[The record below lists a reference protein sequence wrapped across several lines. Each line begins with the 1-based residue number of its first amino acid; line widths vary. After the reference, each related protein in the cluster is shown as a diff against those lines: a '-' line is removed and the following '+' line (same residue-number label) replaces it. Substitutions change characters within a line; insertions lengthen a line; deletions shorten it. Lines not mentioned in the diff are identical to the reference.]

1 MRPNLAIQAFL
12 GLYIFIFF
20 LYLFGP
26 LVIMSVT
33 AFNSAEFPAITP
45 WECFSFR
52 WFNEGKIAYDGQH
65 LAGLLSDWRL
75 HDGIISSLI
84 IGAGVVTLSVP
95 IGMAAAIVL
104 TQVRSQLRDIYYSI
118 SIMPV
123 LFPGVII
130 GISTVV
136 LWDRIAGLGGEGF
149 IADIGRNGIFLTILA
164 QTCFISTYCF
174 LIFVARL
181 QRFDQTQEEAAL
193 DLGASQTQV
202 FFKILVPYLSP
213 AIASALSF
221 RGFRSARIK
230 KNSFLNVIAF
240 LFSFENYNTT
250 VFSIL
255 SDQTLTTVIA
265 SKVRLGISPA
275 LSALALTIIALTII
289 AAVTYEVLRRRAE
302 KRYAESQE
310 KFVKEK
316 AADNRINKKYKAGFK
331 IPKGITAILL
341 IVVFA
346 TYGATQIVKNDLY
359 GQSCIDAADKE
370 KKSKF
375 LEQLQTLES
384 NELTDEELSGG
395 SLGGNQDYGDIFGD
409 PSLFQD
415 FGGFD

>member
-1 MRPNLAIQAFL
+1 MRSSHAMNFL
-12 GLYIFIFF
+12 MGIYILVFF
-20 LYLFGP
+20 TYLFGP
-26 LVIMSVT
+26 LIIMSFT

-65 LAGLLSDWRL
+65 LAGLFTDWRL
-75 HDGIISSLI
+75 HDGLISSLI
-84 IGAGVVTLSVP
+84 IGAGVVCLSVP

-104 TQVRSQLRDIYYSI
+104 TQVKSQLRDIYYSI

-136 LWDRIAGLGGEGF
+136 LWDRIAGLGGGGF
-149 IADIGRNGIFLTILA
+149 ISDVGRNGIFLTILA

-193 DLGASQTQV
+193 DLGATQTQV
-202 FFKILVPYLSP
+202 FFKILIPYLAP
-213 AIASALSF
+213 AIASA
-221 RGFRSARIK
+221 A
-230 KNSFLNVIAF
+230 VIAF
-240 LFSFENYNTT
+240 LASFENYNTT

-275 LSALALTIIALTII
+275 LSALALTIIALTVI
-289 AAVTYEVLRRRAE
+289 AAVTYEVLRRRQE
-302 KRYAESQE
+302 RKYIESQE
-310 KFVKEK
+310 EFVKEK
-316 AADNRINKKYKAGFK
+316 AASSRVNREYKAGFK
-331 IPKGITAILL
+331 IPKGIVALILL
-341 IVVFA
+341 LIIGSYV
-346 TYGATQIVKNDLY
+346 ATQVVKNDLY
-359 GQSCIDAADKE
+359 GNSCIEAADSI

-375 LEQLQTLES
+375 LDQLQTLES
-384 NELTDEELSGG
+384 NQLSDEDLQGG

-409 PSLFQD
+409 PTLFQD

>member
-1 MRPNLAIQAFL
+1 MRSSHAMNFL
-12 GLYIFIFF
+12 MGIYILVFF
-20 LYLFGP
+20 TYLFGP
-26 LVIMSVT
+26 LIIMSFT

-65 LAGLLSDWRL
+65 LAGLLTDWRL
-75 HDGIISSLI
+75 HDGLISSLI
-84 IGAGVVTLSVP
+84 IGAGVVCLSVP

-104 TQVRSQLRDIYYSI
+104 TQVKSQLRDVYYSI

-136 LWDRIAGLGGEGF
+136 LWDRIAGLGGGGF
-149 IADIGRNGIFLTILA
+149 ISDIGRNGIFLTILA

-193 DLGASQTQV
+193 DLGATQTQV
-202 FFKILVPYLSP
+202 FFKILIPYLAP
-213 AIASALSF
+213 AIASA
-221 RGFRSARIK
+221 A
-230 KNSFLNVIAF
+230 VIAF
-240 LFSFENYNTT
+240 LASFENYNTT

-275 LSALALTIIALTII
+275 LSALALTIIALTVI
-289 AAVTYEVLRRRAE
+289 AAVTYEILRRRQE
-302 KRYAESQE
+302 RKYAESQE
-310 KFVKEK
+310 DFVKEK
-316 AADNRINKKYKAGFK
+316 AASSRVNKEYKAGFK
-331 IPKGITAILL
+331 IPKGIVALILL
-341 IVVFA
+341 VIIGSYV
-346 TYGATQIVKNDLY
+346 ATQIVKNDLY
-359 GQSCIDAADKE
+359 GSSCIEAADTL

-375 LEQLQTLES
+375 LDQLQTLES
-384 NELTDEELSGG
+384 NQLTDEDLQGG
-395 SLGGNQDYGDIFGD
+395 SLGGTQDYGDIFGD
-409 PSLFQD
+409 PTLFQD

>member
-1 MRPNLAIQAFL
+1 MRSSHAMNFL
-12 GLYIFIFF
+12 MGIYILVFF
-20 LYLFGP
+20 TYLFGP
-26 LVIMSVT
+26 LIIMSFT

-65 LAGLLSDWRL
+65 LAGLFTDWRL
-75 HDGIISSLI
+75 HDGLISSLI
-84 IGAGVVTLSVP
+84 IGAGVVCLSVP

-104 TQVRSQLRDIYYSI
+104 TQVKSQLRDIYYSI

-136 LWDRIAGLGGEGF
+136 LWDRIAGLGGGGF
-149 IADIGRNGIFLTILA
+149 ISDVGRNGIFLTILA

-193 DLGASQTQV
+193 DLGATQTQV
-202 FFKILVPYLSP
+202 FFKILIPYLAP
-213 AIASALSF
+213 AIASA
-221 RGFRSARIK
+221 A
-230 KNSFLNVIAF
+230 VIAF
-240 LFSFENYNTT
+240 LASFENYNTT

-275 LSALALTIIALTII
+275 LSALALTIIALTVI
-289 AAVTYEVLRRRAE
+289 AAVTYEVLRRRQE
-302 KRYAESQE
+302 RKYIESQE
-310 KFVKEK
+310 EFVKEK
-316 AADNRINKKYKAGFK
+316 AASSRVNKEYKAGFK
-331 IPKGITAILL
+331 IPKGIVALILL
-341 IVVFA
+341 VIIGSYFA
-346 TYGATQIVKNDLY
+346 TQVVKNDLY
-359 GQSCIDAADKE
+359 GNSCIEAADSI

-375 LEQLQTLES
+375 LDQLQTLES
-384 NELTDEELSGG
+384 NQLSDEDLQGG

-409 PSLFQD
+409 PTLFQD

>member
-1 MRPNLAIQAFL
+1 MKPTYLINFMM
-12 GLYIFIFF
+12 GMYIFIFF
-20 LYLFGP
+20 AYLFGP
-26 LVIMSVT
+26 LIVMSIT
-33 AFNSAEFPAITP
+33 AFNSAEFPSISP

-65 LAGLLSDWRL
+65 LAGLLTDWRL
-75 HDGIISSLI
+75 HDGLISSLI
-84 IGAGVVTLSVP
+84 IGAGVVCLSVP

-104 TQVRSQLRDIYYSI
+104 TQVKSQLRDIYYSI

-136 LWDRIAGLGGEGF
+136 LWDRIAGLGGGGF
-149 IADIGRNGIFLTILA
+149 ISDVGRNGIFLTILA

-193 DLGASQTQV
+193 DLGATQTQV
-202 FFKILVPYLSP
+202 FFKILIPYLAP
-213 AIASALSF
+213 AIASA
-221 RGFRSARIK
+221 A
-230 KNSFLNVIAF
+230 VIAF
-240 LFSFENYNTT
+240 LASFENYNTT

-275 LSALALTIIALTII
+275 LSALALTIIALTVI
-289 AAVTYEVLRRRAE
+289 AAVTYEVLRRRQE
-302 KRYAESQE
+302 RKYIESQE
-310 KFVKEK
+310 EFVKEK
-316 AADNRINKKYKAGFK
+316 AASSRVNKEYKAGFK
-331 IPKGITAILL
+331 VPKGIVALILL
-341 IVVFA
+341 VIIGSYV
-346 TYGATQIVKNDLY
+346 ATQVVKNDLY
-359 GQSCIDAADKE
+359 GNSCIEAADSI

-375 LEQLQTLES
+375 LDQLQTLES
-384 NELTDEELSGG
+384 NQLSDEDLQGG

-409 PSLFQD
+409 PTLFQD

>member
-1 MRPNLAIQAFL
+1 MRSSYAMNFL
-12 GLYIFIFF
+12 MGIYILVFF
-20 LYLFGP
+20 TYLFGP
-26 LVIMSVT
+26 LIIMSFT

-65 LAGLLSDWRL
+65 LAGLLTDWRL
-75 HDGIISSLI
+75 HDGLISSLI
-84 IGAGVVTLSVP
+84 IGSGVVCLSVP

-104 TQVRSQLRDIYYSI
+104 TQVKSQLRDIYYSI

-136 LWDRIAGLGGEGF
+136 LWDRIAGLGGGGF
-149 IADIGRNGIFLTILA
+149 ISDVGRNGIFLTILA

-202 FFKILVPYLSP
+202 FFKILIPYLAP
-213 AIASALSF
+213 AIASA
-221 RGFRSARIK
+221 A
-230 KNSFLNVIAF
+230 VIAF
-240 LFSFENYNTT
+240 LASFENYNTT

-275 LSALALTIIALTII
+275 LSALALTIIALTVI
-289 AAVTYEVLRRRAE
+289 AAVTYEILRRRQE
-302 KRYAESQE
+302 RKYLESQE
-310 KFVKEK
+310 EFVKEK
-316 AADNRINKKYKAGFK
+316 AASSRVNKDYKAGFK
-331 IPKGITAILL
+331 VPKGIVALILL
-341 IVVFA
+341 VIIGSYV
-346 TYGATQIVKNDLY
+346 ATQIVKNDLY
-359 GQSCIDAADKE
+359 GNSCIEAADTL

-375 LEQLQTLES
+375 LDQLQTLES
-384 NELTDEELSGG
+384 NQLSDEDLQGG

-409 PSLFQD
+409 PTLFQD

>member
-1 MRPNLAIQAFL
+1 MRSSHAMNFL
-12 GLYIFIFF
+12 MGIYILVFF
-20 LYLFGP
+20 TYLFGP
-26 LVIMSVT
+26 LIIMSFT

-65 LAGLLSDWRL
+65 LAGLLTDWRL
-75 HDGIISSLI
+75 HDGLISSLI
-84 IGAGVVTLSVP
+84 IGAGVVCLSVP

-104 TQVRSQLRDIYYSI
+104 TQVKSQLRDVYYSI

-136 LWDRIAGLGGEGF
+136 LWDRIAGLGGGGF
-149 IADIGRNGIFLTILA
+149 ISDIGRNGIFLTILA

-193 DLGASQTQV
+193 DLGATQTQV
-202 FFKILVPYLSP
+202 FFKILIPYLAP
-213 AIASALSF
+213 AIASA
-221 RGFRSARIK
+221 A
-230 KNSFLNVIAF
+230 VIAF
-240 LFSFENYNTT
+240 LASFENYNTT

-275 LSALALTIIALTII
+275 LSALALTIIALTVI
-289 AAVTYEVLRRRAE
+289 AAVTYEILRRRQE
-302 KRYAESQE
+302 KKYAESQE
-310 KFVKEK
+310 DFVKEK
-316 AADNRINKKYKAGFK
+316 AASSRVNKEYKAGFK
-331 IPKGITAILL
+331 IPKGIVALILL
-341 IVVFA
+341 VIIGSYV
-346 TYGATQIVKNDLY
+346 ATQIVKNDLY
-359 GQSCIDAADKE
+359 GSSCIEAADTL

-375 LEQLQTLES
+375 LDQLQTLES
-384 NELTDEELSGG
+384 NQLTDEDLQGG
-395 SLGGNQDYGDIFGD
+395 SLGGTQDYGDIFGD
-409 PSLFQD
+409 PTLFQD

>member
-1 MRPNLAIQAFL
+1 MM
-12 GLYIFIFF
+12 GMYIFIFF
-20 LYLFGP
+20 AYLFGP
-26 LVIMSVT
+26 LIIMSIT
-33 AFNSAEFPAITP
+33 AFNSAEFPSISP

-84 IGAGVVTLSVP
+84 IGAGVVSLSVP

-136 LWDRIAGLGGEGF
+136 LWDRIAGLGGDGF
-149 IADIGRNGIFLTILA
+149 ISDVGRNGIFLTILA

-181 QRFDQTQEEAAL
+181 QRFDQTQ
-193 DLGASQTQV
+193 V
-202 FFKILVPYLSP
+202 FFKILVPYLMP
-213 AIASALSF
+213 AIASA
-221 RGFRSARIK
+221 A
-230 KNSFLNVIAF
+230 VIAF

-275 LSALALTIIALTII
+275 LSALALTIIALTVI
-289 AAVTYEVLRRRAE
+289 AAVTYEILRRRSE
-302 KRYAESQE
+302 KKYAQSQE
-310 KFVKEK
+310 IFVKEK
-316 AADNRINKKYKAGFK
+316 AASGRINKEYKAGFK
-331 IPKGITAILL
+331 VPKGIVAILL
-341 IVVFA
+341 ILVFA
-346 TYGATQIVKNDLY
+346 TYAATQIVKNDLY
-359 GQSCIDAADKE
+359 GQSCIDAADQE

-384 NELTDEELSGG
+384 NELTEEELSGG
-395 SLGGNQDYGDIFGD
+395 SLGGTEDYGDIFGD

>member
-1 MRPNLAIQAFL
+1 MRSSHAMNFL
-12 GLYIFIFF
+12 MGIYILVFF
-20 LYLFGP
+20 TYLFGP
-26 LVIMSVT
+26 LIIMSFT

-65 LAGLLSDWRL
+65 LAGLLTDWRL
-75 HDGIISSLI
+75 HDGLISSLI
-84 IGAGVVTLSVP
+84 IGAGVVCLSVP

-104 TQVRSQLRDIYYSI
+104 TQVKSQLRDVYYSI

-136 LWDRIAGLGGEGF
+136 LWDRIAGLGGGGF
-149 IADIGRNGIFLTILA
+149 ISDIGRNGIFLTILA

-193 DLGASQTQV
+193 DLGATQTQV
-202 FFKILVPYLSP
+202 FFKILIPYLAP
-213 AIASALSF
+213 AIASA
-221 RGFRSARIK
+221 A
-230 KNSFLNVIAF
+230 VIAF
-240 LFSFENYNTT
+240 LASFENYNTT

-275 LSALALTIIALTII
+275 LSALALTIIALTVI
-289 AAVTYEVLRRRAE
+289 AAVTYEILRRRQE
-302 KRYAESQE
+302 KKYAESQE
-310 KFVKEK
+310 DFVKEK
-316 AADNRINKKYKAGFK
+316 AASSRVNKEYKAGFK
-331 IPKGITAILL
+331 IPRGIVALILL
-341 IVVFA
+341 VIIGSYVA
-346 TYGATQIVKNDLY
+346 SQIVKNDLY
-359 GQSCIDAADKE
+359 GSSCIEAADTL

-375 LEQLQTLES
+375 LDQLQTLES
-384 NELTDEELSGG
+384 NQLTDEDLQGG
-395 SLGGNQDYGDIFGD
+395 SLGGTQDYGDIFGD
-409 PSLFQD
+409 PTLFQD